1 MAELKASIDR
11 NIVDL
16 KPEDFEVKI
25 ATDRQGSQRV
35 VGVWYKKGRVVVSE
49 GVKRVVQFMVH
60 NKLWA

>member
-1 MAELKASIDR
+1 M
-11 NIVDL
+11 DL